1 MNTVK
6 SVYYGWATL
15 IAAGGGAY
23 YFAKKSINA
32 DRAAKAEADRQ
43 KRARQYQLEQAHG
56 LHGGSP
62 AGSHA
67 TSSNPT
73 VSPNAVV
80 SANTAAPRSAAS
92 KGALAGDIRR
102 EDETSNPSVQA
113 NMDPAATRHA
123 PEKEGEKSKYEA
135 SDVFRSRK
143 GDRFS

>member
-32 DRAAKAEADRQ
+32 DRAQKAEADRQ
-43 KRARQYQLEQAHG
+43 KRTRQRQLEQAHG
-56 LHGGSP
+56 LHGE
-62 AGSHA
+62 

-73 VSPNAVV
+73 ISPNAVV
-80 SANTAAPRSAAS
+80 SSNTTAPRSTS
-92 KGALAGDIRR
+92 DKGALAGQIRR
-102 EDETSNPSVQA
+102 EDRAHEDSGNPSLQA
-113 NMDPAATRHA
+113 SQDPAATRHA
-123 PEKEGEKSKYEA
+123 PETEGKEKSKYEA